1 METVVLL
8 GDAGT
13 EVMGRQGQDLMDY
26 YLEVSREG
34 SSEAMENISRM
45 GKIKNRISPSE
56 MTMNIE
62 EEAKAMDI
70 QIHSANTVQI
80 VRYKLLTG
88 STANWKMR
96 SVLRYAD
103 PTN

>member
-1 METVVLL
+1 
-8 GDAGT
+8 
-13 EVMGRQGQDLMDY
+13 
-26 YLEVSREG
+26 
-34 SSEAMENISRM
+34 
-45 GKIKNRISPSE
+45 